1 MSFLLSR
8 VFILNLCVYP
18 SFFIFVARV
27 FESQHQIF
35 TMANKDVSCSWKKTR
50 IWMRSWQDVL
60 VRHISESM
68 TFLIL
73 MTTTVNPCRSGRFTP
88 HQTRKN
94 VGKKRKT
101 QNTLLYERKFRKK
114 LMITSECREPT
125 LKDSIENKKI
135 QVLKACLKIQRKE
148 KVAEKE
154 KEIKTL
160 EKWSY
165 HKKEF
170 AREKKTNKWK

>member
-1 MSFLLSR
+1 MSVGSFH
-8 VFILNLCVYP
+8 P
-18 SFFIFVARV
+18 SSN
-27 FESQHQIF
+27 EEECMEEEEDTKHPPL
-35 TMANKDVSCSWKKTR
+35 WKK
-50 IWMRSWQDVL
+50 
-60 VRHISESM
+60 ISKEAYDNIGVQR
-68 TFLIL
+68 TD
-73 MTTTVNPCRSGRFTP
+73 TKRF
-88 HQTRKN
+88 HWKQ
-94 VGKKRKT
+94 
-101 QNTLLYERKFRKK
+101 
-114 LMITSECREPT
+114 
-125 LKDSIENKKI
+125 KI